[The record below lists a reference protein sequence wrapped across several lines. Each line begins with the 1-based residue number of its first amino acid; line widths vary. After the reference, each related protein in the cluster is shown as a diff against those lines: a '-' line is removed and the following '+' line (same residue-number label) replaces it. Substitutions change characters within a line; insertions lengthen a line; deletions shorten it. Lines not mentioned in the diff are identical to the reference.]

1 MKVGTN
7 HEAAATKNG
16 ILNPKKKKSFL
27 LNADRKWLKINF
39 VKNFQ
44 ISERN
49 VSESLKQ
56 EF

>member
-16 ILNPKKKKSFL
+16 ILNAKKKKSFL